1 MKCLASESNSAAAPP
16 VSVQVII
23 GSMHVLDADQQ
34 QSEVALW
41 KRLAQE
47 KSRELEGFRLELD
60 SILDVL
66 RHLQSAR
73 WRDAPRPPPLG
84 DPQSH

>member
-1 MKCLASESNSAAAPP
+1 
-16 VSVQVII
+16 
-23 GSMHVLDADQQ
+23 MHVLDADQQ

-60 SILDVL
+60 SILDIL

-73 WRDAPRPPPLG
+73 WREAPPLG